1 MGVLEP
7 HPTPLPRDYLA
18 RIAAIHRLLRPRTYL
33 EIGVGHGRSLALAG
47 PETLAVGVDPAPEL
61 LVDLPP
67 RARVVRK
74 TSDDFFAG
82 HDMAEIFEGRSLDLV
97 FIDGLHLVEFALH
110 DIARAVRHC
119 APDARILV
127 HDTLPWDRRIA
138 LRERETQAWTGDVWK
153 VGFALRRHCPGL
165 AMLTVDVA
173 PSGLT
178 ILGRLDAATGLLDRC
193 DAIVADVIDL
203 DFEAFATEGRAA
215 LNVVP
220 DDPDGVP
227 AWIAAT
233 AGGDEC
239 AS

>member
-1 MGVLEP
+1 MRVLEP
-7 HPTPLPRDYLA
+7 YPSPLPRDYLD

-47 PETLAVGVDPAPEL
+47 PETLAIGVDPSPEL
-61 LVDLPP
+61 LVDLPA

-82 HDMAEIFEGRSLDLV
+82 HDMAELFEGRPLDLV
-97 FIDGLHLVEFALH
+97 FVDGLHLVEFALR

-119 APDARILV
+119 APDARLLV
-127 HDTLPWDRRIA
+127 HDTLPWERRIA

-153 VGFALRRHCPGL
+153 VGLALKAHCPGL
-165 AMLTVDVA
+165 AMLTVNVA

-178 ILGRLDAATGLLDRC
+178 MLGRLDAASGLLDRC
-193 DAIVADVIDL
+193 DAISAGLIDL
-203 DFEAFATEGRAA
+203 DFEVFVNQGRAA

-220 DDPDGVP
+220 DDPDGAP

-233 AGGDEC
+233 A
-239 AS
+239 A